1 MPTGDAVNSHR
12 IPRIARRAAAV
23 LALFLPGIFVTAQAV
38 DEDVYPQHQ
47 YVEPDEDQE
56 WKELEVRLPPFPEAD
71 QFRALPSQLP
81 NTSLELQLDPDS
93 IRVDEDGVIRYLLRI
108 QSPSGAGNL
117 FYEGLRCNTAQ
128 YRTYAYATSAERW
141 QRMRGDDWQAL
152 DAGGTTRF
160 RRFLY
165 RHYFCE
171 PGVGYL
177 SEDEIRKRVRYG
189 APLFYDDP

>member
-1 MPTGDAVNSHR
+1 MNSHR